1 MPRALSSSLL
11 QRCVQPDICW
21 CWQKLEREVK
31 QARDALT
38 LYHLEESDD
47 SDDEKELDD
56 YLQSKITNYIDNKSV
71 RDLVNQGLLE
81 PQPIFQ

>member
-1 MPRALSSSLL
+1 
-11 QRCVQPDICW
+11 
-21 CWQKLEREVK
+21 VK

>member
-1 MPRALSSSLL
+1 M
-11 QRCVQPDICW
+11 
-21 CWQKLEREVK
+21 K